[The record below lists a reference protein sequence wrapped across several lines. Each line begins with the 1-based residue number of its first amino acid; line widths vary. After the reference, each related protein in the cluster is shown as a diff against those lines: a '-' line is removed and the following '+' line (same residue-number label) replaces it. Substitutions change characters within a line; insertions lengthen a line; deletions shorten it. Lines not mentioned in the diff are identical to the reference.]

1 MNARRVHGSTASVS
15 GCRGCSSTADLGSS
29 NTGDFNRPKYNREIK
44 RIDRLSGEARPQ
56 AWANLDVEMMHDD
69 PPWAPY
75 ANHNELDFVSKNFG
89 CYLFDP
95 VNGNPNLAAAC
106 KK

>member
-1 MNARRVHGSTASVS
+1 
-15 GCRGCSSTADLGSS
+15 
-29 NTGDFNRPKYNREIK
+29 
-44 RIDRLSGEARPQ
+44 
-56 AWANLDVEMMHDD
+56 MMHDD

-75 ANHNELDFVSKNFG
+75 ANHNELDFVSKSFG